1 MQFRLRLVKQ
11 IERPADPLPRAVTME
26 EKRARAIAYL
36 RKRGIYVLDRN
47 SRAPKWKA

>member
-11 IERPADPLPRAVTME
+11 IERPVDPLPRAVTMD

-36 RKRGIYVLDRN
+36 RARGKYILDRG
-47 SRAPKWKA
+47 SKPPQWKA

>member
-11 IERPADPLPRAVTME
+11 IERPVDPLPRAVTMD

-36 RKRGIYVLDRN
+36 KERGIYVLQKG
-47 SRAPKWKA
+47 SRAPRWKA